1 MRTVCLV
8 IMLAASVASQAADDR
23 FQKKTPDSMMGFMP
37 ARDATYVKECGSC
50 HFPYSP
56 GLLPARS
63 WVADMDRLDKHF
75 GETLQ
80 LDAGTRARI
89 LDYLTKN
96 AADASPYEG
105 SRVFME
111 LIPEKYT
118 PLRLMHVPKFRQMH
132 TVMREIISTKTK
144 VKVRTLTNCNACHT
158 RADEGSFGLEEM
170 YVPGLTGP

>member
-1 MRTVCLV
+1 MRSICLV
-8 IMLAASVASQAADDR
+8 VGLAATMAVHAADDR
-23 FQKKTPDSMMGFMP
+23 FHKKTADSMMGFMP

-50 HFPYSP
+50 HFAYSP

-63 WVADMDRLDKHF
+63 WVRHMDGLDKHF

-80 LDAGTRARI
+80 LDAATRSKI

-111 LIPEKYT
+111 LIPATYT
-118 PLRLMHVPKFRQMH
+118 PLRFMHIPKFRQMH
-132 TVMREIISTKTK
+132 TVMREIISTKSK

-158 RADEGSFGLEEM
+158 KADEGSFGLEEM